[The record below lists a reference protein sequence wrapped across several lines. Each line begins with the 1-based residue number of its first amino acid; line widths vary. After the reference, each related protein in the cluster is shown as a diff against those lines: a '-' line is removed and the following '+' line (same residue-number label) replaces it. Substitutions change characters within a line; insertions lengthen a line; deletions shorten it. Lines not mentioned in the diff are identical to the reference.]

1 MRTVAEKRSL
11 AVALAAGMVL
21 WSLLLGGC
29 HGQGR
34 AVRASQPCPVCRN
47 QTRIVPLAKLTYTTC
62 VCPACRTVTTLNAA
76 TQAAV
81 EDYAGA
87 GVGDTV
93 EVCSHCQIIVE
104 RCAACRRQQGRPP
117 VDRGAARP

>member
-11 AVALAAGMVL
+11 AVALAAGVVL

-29 HGQGR
+29 HGQRR
-34 AVRASQPCPVCRN
+34 AARASQPCPVCRN
-47 QTRIVPLAKLTYTTC
+47 QTRILPLANLTYTTC

-76 TQAAV
+76 TPAAV

-87 GVGDTV
+87 EVGDAV
-93 EVCSHCQIIVE
+93 EVCTHCQIIVE
-104 RCAACRRQQGRPP
+104 RCAACRQ
-117 VDRGAARP
+117 DRNKRAGAAGP